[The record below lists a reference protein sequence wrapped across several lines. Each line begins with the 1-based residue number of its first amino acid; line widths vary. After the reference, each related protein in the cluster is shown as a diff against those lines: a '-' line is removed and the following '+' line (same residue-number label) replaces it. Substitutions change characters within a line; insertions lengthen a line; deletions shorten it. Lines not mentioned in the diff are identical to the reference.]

1 MAYSPLLESERAIIN
16 APIYATNNTI
26 EAISNGTAHL
36 VNKEFPKSANTGL
49 FESVALEALCHMATP
64 NMTANVKDVIAA
76 SGHCLLSEIRGY
88 SEFLVS
94 TLCGSFNRRLS
105 VEI

>member
-1 MAYSPLLESERAIIN
+1 MAYFSLLESERAIIN
-16 APIYATNNTI
+16 APINATNNTI

-64 NMTANVKDVIAA
+64 NITANAKDVIAA

-94 TLCGSFNRRLS
+94 IIANNTTM
-105 VEI
+105 ITAPP